1 MKSAYTKLDVNKKCE
16 YSPIIIKYICNV
28 CGYKNYP
35 HSFKDKFITWY
46 VREGELVVS
55 FDLRQK
61 EHAALLSQYNTNMT
75 YIRMPL
81 SSILQ
86 IYYPKIM
93 GGKLIRKKKEH
104 GGVGGFIYASDYFYS
119 YEWRLPLSHSSI
131 IISEHQKN
139 EMDMT
144 EHDVL
149 YMSIIQER
157 AFVGFL
163 QRLT

>member
-1 MKSAYTKLDVNKKCE
+1 MKAAYTKLDVNKKQQ
-16 YSPIIIKYICNV
+16 YSPKIIKYICNTF
-28 CGYKNYP
+28 GYENYP

-46 VREGELVVS
+46 IWEGKLVVS

-61 EHAALLSQYNTNMT
+61 EHVALLSQCNAGNH
-75 YIRMPL
+75 IRIPL

-93 GGKLIRKKKEH
+93 GSKLVRKRKEH
-104 GGVGGFIYASDYFYS
+104 GGVGGFISASDDFYS
-119 YEWRLPLSHSSI
+119 YEWNVSLSDGSI
-131 IISEHQKN
+131 IIYENQKN

-163 QRLT
+163 QRLI